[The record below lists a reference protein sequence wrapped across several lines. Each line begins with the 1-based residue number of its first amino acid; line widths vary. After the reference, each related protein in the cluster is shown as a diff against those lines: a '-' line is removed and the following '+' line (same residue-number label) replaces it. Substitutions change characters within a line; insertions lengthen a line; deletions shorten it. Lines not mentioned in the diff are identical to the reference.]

1 MKYTYYKLIYSI
13 DMEIYYM
20 IYREYSEC
28 VSPEY
33 YKNNK
38 WHKSVYKNM
47 EDVLLERSWT
57 GPVKPIKLTE
67 EEVFL
72 EVL

>member
-1 MKYTYYKLIYSI
+1 
-13 DMEIYYM
+13 M